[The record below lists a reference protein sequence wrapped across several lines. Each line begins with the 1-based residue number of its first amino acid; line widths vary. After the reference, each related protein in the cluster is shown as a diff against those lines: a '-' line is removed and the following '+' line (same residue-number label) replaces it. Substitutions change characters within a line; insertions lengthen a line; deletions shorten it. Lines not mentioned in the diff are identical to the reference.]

1 MSKEIKNNSDITEE
15 FEEIRI
21 EEDEENLLEIIDN
34 SFNNDD
40 L

>member
-34 SFNNDD
+34 SCNNDD